1 MRSLAKAEEDMRSRA
16 CFLFASLA
24 FQHQKNLDNRYGYG
38 AWVYLSFIL
47 FKSLLLSA
55 LALV

>member
-1 MRSLAKAEEDMRSRA
+1 MKSRA

-55 LALV
+55 IALV